1 MYLFSGILICG
12 CCGCRMTRKT
22 NHYKGRE
29 YHYYYCPTGKKGGCN
44 GSVMLK
50 EEDLIECVRD
60 SLKGH
65 IDNVASLDALLS
77 GISQERINRELAQE
91 YAGQIAA
98 NEKRMAKIEGFKTK
112 LYENLV
118 SGILTKEEFL
128 SYKRKYNADIDLLK
142 QAIAELNEKLTDVL
156 ENRSER
162 NRWMA
167 HFMKFSTLEDLDRRV
182 VAQLIRSIT
191 VLGKNDLHIEFNYQD
206 EYQKALKLAK
216 QAAETVVQFKE
227 RMVG

>member
-1 MYLFSGILICG
+1 MKRLWSGTTSTWYRGSSGSIPGLPQRKIRCTCFPGILICG

-112 LYENLV
+112 LYENLGQRHFDER
-118 SGILTKEEFL
+118 GISFL
-128 SYKRKYNADIDLLK
+128 
-142 QAIAELNEKLTDVL
+142 
-156 ENRSER
+156 
-162 NRWMA
+162 
-167 HFMKFSTLEDLDRRV
+167 
-182 VAQLIRSIT
+182 
-191 VLGKNDLHIEFNYQD
+191 
-206 EYQKALKLAK
+206 
-216 QAAETVVQFKE
+216 
-227 RMVG
+227 

>member
-1 MYLFSGILICG
+1 
-12 CCGCRMTRKT
+12 
-22 NHYKGRE
+22 
-29 YHYYYCPTGKKGGCN
+29 
-44 GSVMLK
+44 MLK

>member
-1 MYLFSGILICG
+1 M
-12 CCGCRMTRKT
+12 RT
-22 NHYKGRE
+22 
-29 YHYYYCPTGKKGGCN
+29 
-44 GSVMLK
+44 
-50 EEDLIECVRD
+50 
-60 SLKGH
+60 
-65 IDNVASLDALLS
+65 
-77 GISQERINRELAQE
+77 
-91 YAGQIAA
+91 
-98 NEKRMAKIEGFKTK
+98 
-112 LYENLV
+112 LV